1 MPQWTMLWAY
11 CVLAVVLVAAA
22 ITDVRSGKIF
32 NMVTYPAIAVGLVG
46 HTIAGGF
53 AGHSLAGGIF
63 GGEKAIGLA
72 GSVVGFAVGFVPL
85 LVAWMAGG
93 VGGGD
98 AKLMGA
104 VGALTGWSFT
114 LSAMVYGLLVVAVMA
129 IFVMIRRRIAMATL
143 GRIWRFLYLSFTP
156 GKRAGPSGPE
166 SPTVPFGLAL
176 CIGSVAALVEL
187 LWKGRLL
194 LDLR

>member
-1 MPQWTMLWAY
+1 MPPVTVLWAY
-11 CVLAVVLVAAA
+11 CILAVVLVVAA
-22 ITDVRSGKIF
+22 IADLRTGKIL
-32 NMVTYPAIAVGLVG
+32 NVVTYPAIAAGMVG
-46 HTIAGGF
+46 HT
-53 AGHSLAGGIF
+53 LVGGIF
-63 GGEKAIGLA
+63 GGEESMGLVGSA
-72 GSVVGFAVGFVPL
+72 GGFAVGFLPL
-85 LVAWMAGG
+85 LVAWLAGG

-114 LSAMVYGLLVVAVMA
+114 LSAMVYGLLAVAVMA
-129 IFVMIRRRIAMATL
+129 IFVMIRRRIVIATL

-156 GKRAGPSGPE
+156 GKGAGPSGPE

-176 CIGSVAALVEL
+176 CIGSAAAMAEL
-187 LWKGRLL
+187 LYKGKLL

>member
-1 MPQWTMLWAY
+1 MPPPTMLWAY
-11 CVLAVVLVAAA
+11 CVLVVVLVAAA
-22 ITDVRSGKIF
+22 ITDVRSGKIL
-32 NMVTYPAIAVGLVG
+32 NVVTYPAIAVGLVG
-46 HTIAGGF
+46 HT
-53 AGHSLAGGIF
+53 LAGGLF

-72 GSVVGFAVGFVPL
+72 GSVVGFAAGFVPL
-85 LVAWMAGG
+85 LLVWMAGG
-93 VGGGD
+93 IGGGD

-114 LSAMVYGLLVVAVMA
+114 LSAMLYGLVAVAVMA

-156 GKRAGPSGPE
+156 GKGAGPSGPE
-166 SPTVPFGLAL
+166 SPTVAFGLGL
-176 CIGSVAALVEL
+176 WIGSAAALVEL

>member
-1 MPQWTMLWAY
+1 MPPPTMLWAY

-22 ITDVRSGKIF
+22 ITDIRSGKIL
-32 NMVTYPAIAVGLVG
+32 NMVTYPAIVVGLVG
-46 HTIAGGF
+46 HTLVGGIF
-53 AGHSLAGGIF
+53 GGDGIF

-72 GSVVGFAVGFVPL
+72 GSAAGFAVGFVPL

-93 VGGGD
+93 IGGGD

-114 LSAMVYGLLVVAVMA
+114 LSAMFYGLLVVAVMA
-129 IFVMIRRRIAMATL
+129 IFVMIRRRIAIATL

-156 GKRAGPSGPE
+156 GKGAGPSGPQ

-176 CIGSVAALVEL
+176 CIGSAAAMAEL
-187 LWKGRLL
+187 LYKGKLL